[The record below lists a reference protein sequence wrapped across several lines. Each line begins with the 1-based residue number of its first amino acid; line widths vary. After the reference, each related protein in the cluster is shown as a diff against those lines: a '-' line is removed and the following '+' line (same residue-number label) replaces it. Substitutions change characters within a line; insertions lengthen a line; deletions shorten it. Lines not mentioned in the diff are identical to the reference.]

1 MPGGSLRPRGSKCR
15 RRWLGAGA
23 RPEGSDARKFGSG
36 NGLRRSERSGC
47 GCRKLRSHRPESRP
61 AKNSALLRL
70 PAPQTEG
77 SNAANLQRSE
87 PPEGRPGAV
96 FQGADAGEPAFAAGL
111 GPANG
116 IAAGLGDRRCG
127 SGSAYALGLPCSGE
141 PGRLARWFGGKA
153 RRSPGRIPEGLET
166 PTPGQQLRGTAARRA
181 ARKESKPPQKRR
193 SRLPCPGTFRKRNTL
208 P

>member
-1 MPGGSLRPRGSKCR
+1 M
-15 RRWLGAGA
+15 
-23 RPEGSDARKFGSG
+23 PEGPEPDPSGGRDVRKADARKFGSG

-70 PAPQTEG
+70 PAPQTAG
-77 SNAANLQRSE
+77 NNANLQRSE

-96 FQGADAGEPAFAAGL
+96 FQGADAGEPARAAGL

-116 IAAGLGDRRCG
+116 IAAGLGDRRCV
-127 SGSAYALGLPCSGE
+127 SGSAYALGLPCSEGTGKTRPMVRGQGPE
-141 PGRLARWFGGKA
+141 KPGTHTRWARNADAGAAAQGN
-153 RRSPGRIPEGLET
+153 RSP
-166 PTPGQQLRGTAARRA
+166 RA
-181 ARKESKPPQKRR
+181 TRKKSEPASKRR
-193 SRLPCPGTFRKRNTL
+193 NSIPCPGTFRKRNTL